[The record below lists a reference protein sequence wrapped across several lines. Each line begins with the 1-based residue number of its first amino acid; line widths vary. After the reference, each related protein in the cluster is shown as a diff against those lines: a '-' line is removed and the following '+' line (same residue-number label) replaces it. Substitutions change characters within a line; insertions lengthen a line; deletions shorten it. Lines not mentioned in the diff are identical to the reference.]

1 MLPKSYIITKWTVY
15 SLATLAL
22 FALQHLILNQVSV
35 WGTAPFL
42 YPMLPA
48 LVASYEGPRKGSIFA
63 LSMGAVCDMLIAG
76 PFPGYYAILF
86 TFIGLL
92 AGTIGEN
99 LLSPGWL
106 CGFTVSLMALTLNVC
121 LRLGLYLLSGEL
133 HLILMG
139 RIALLEIALSLPAIL
154 PALPLYRTIHR
165 HCAADY

>member
-1 MLPKSYIITKWTVY
+1 MLPKSYIIAKWTVY

-22 FALQHLILNQVSV
+22 FALQHLILDHVSL
-35 WGTAPFL
+35 WGTSPFL

-76 PFPGYYAILF
+76 PFPGYYTVLF

-99 LLSPGWL
+99 VFSPGWL
-106 CGFTVSLMALTLNVC
+106 CGFTVSVMALALNVM
-121 LRLGLYLLSGEL
+121 LRLTLYLLAGEL
-133 HLILMG
+133 HIILMG
-139 RIALLEIALSLPAIL
+139 RIALLEVALSLPAIL

-165 HCAADY
+165 RCATDY